1 MCRLTFA
8 GGVKPFA
15 LARNKTL
22 VVFRQGLTVSKRLK
36 IDNCIESY
44 N

>member
-15 LARNKTL
+15 LARKQNACRFSTRAYGKL
-22 VVFRQGLTVSKRLK
+22 A
-36 IDNCIESY
+36 IED
-44 N
+44 